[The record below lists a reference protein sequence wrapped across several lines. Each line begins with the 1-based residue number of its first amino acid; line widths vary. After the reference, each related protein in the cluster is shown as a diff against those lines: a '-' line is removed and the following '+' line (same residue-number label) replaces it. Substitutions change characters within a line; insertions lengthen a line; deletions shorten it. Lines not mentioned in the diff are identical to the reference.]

1 MKMKL
6 TIFLCAAVSIAFA
19 QSTGQQV
26 ISGTKYSM
34 IPPAGFIASTSFS
47 GFQNSK
53 LGASIMVTE
62 LPIAMQATVESF
74 TADALREKGMTL
86 IDKQTIDF
94 DKAKA
99 TFIYLSQQANGTMY
113 LKQMLVLGD
122 HKKTVMLNGIYP
134 EASKDIADA
143 IKTALLS
150 TTYNEQQNDDPLD
163 AVKFKIEVSGT
174 PFKLAKFISGS
185 LVFSTDGKIPTL
197 TPTLIAGNSIGNAS
211 ITDQKGF
218 CVERL
223 KKLPRGESNT
233 VKEIN
238 AVTIDHLPG
247 YEIIADGKSKDSQD
261 QLIYQVILFT
271 GTGEYFI
278 IVGSATEDFQTNLQ
292 QFKNITQTFKR
303 KKQK

>member
-6 TIFLCAAVSIAFA
+6 TVFFCVLVSMAIA
-19 QSTGQQV
+19 QSTSHQP

-34 IPPAGFIASTSFS
+34 IPPAGFIASSNFS

-53 LGASIMVTE
+53 LGAFIMVTE

-74 TADALREKGMTL
+74 TTDALRKKGMTL

-99 TFIYLSQQANGTMY
+99 TFIHLSQQANGTTY

-122 HKKTVMLNGIYP
+122 AKKTVILNGIYP
-134 EASKDIADA
+134 AASKDIAAA

-150 TTYNEQQNDDPLD
+150 TTYNEQQNDDPQD

-185 LVFSTDGKIPTL
+185 LLFSTDGKVPTL
-197 TPTLIAGNSIGNAS
+197 KPTLIVGNSIGNIS
-211 ITDQKGF
+211 TTGQKEF
-218 CVERL
+218 CIERL

-233 VKEIN
+233 VKVMN
-238 AVTIDHLPG
+238 AITIDHLPG

-303 KKQK
+303 KKQ